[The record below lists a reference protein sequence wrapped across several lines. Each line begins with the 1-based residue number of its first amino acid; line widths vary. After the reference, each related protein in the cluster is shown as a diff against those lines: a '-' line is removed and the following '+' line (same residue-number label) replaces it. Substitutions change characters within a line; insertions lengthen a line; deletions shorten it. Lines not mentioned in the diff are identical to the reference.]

1 VQNEYLEVNPLDG
14 VEKPAKATASNH
26 VLSEDEIHALWRA
39 LPTALASVQYQRIT
53 KLCLITARRIG
64 EVTGMVPA
72 ELDLKAREWRCLPV
86 APERSPARRATVRS
100 GA

>member
-14 VEKPAKATASNH
+14 VEKPAKATASDR
-26 VLSEDEIHALWRA
+26 VLSEDEIRTLWRA